1 MVKTGDETKKPEKHS
16 NNIGSYNRDRSR
28 RMGSVNK
35 YLKIAKD
42 AVIEPEDR
50 IDDKIMDRI
59 SHLKEE
65 DKKEI
70 LDDNFLEF
78 LKNSNSKPY
87 QFEQKVREHPGL
99 FAFVSI
105 LTMGV
110 LAVLAYIVNL
120 IVKEEAK

>member
-1 MVKTGDETKKPEKHS
+1 
-16 NNIGSYNRDRSR
+16 
-28 RMGSVNK
+28 MGSINK

-50 IDDKIMDRI
+50 IEDKIMDRI

-65 DKKEI
+65 DKDKI
-70 LDDNFLEF
+70 LDDNFQQF

-99 FAFVSI
+99 VAFVSI
-105 LTMGV
+105 IIMGV
-110 LAVLAYIVNL
+110 IGVLAYIVNL
-120 IVKEEAK
+120 IIKEESK